1 VDGSTPMLLFGGDGD
16 GDGTFVSVDVDD
28 DFLAEISMMTSSC
41 IGIAPSFAAR
51 VEDVSVSCFR
61 FAGEDEYEY
70 DDDDKRPI
78 LLLKEAHIVGM
89 S

>member
-1 VDGSTPMLLFGGDGD
+1 
-16 GDGTFVSVDVDD
+16 VSVDVDD
-28 DFLAEISMMTSSC
+28 GVLAECSMMTSSC
-41 IGIAPSFAAR
+41 IGIATSSFAAR